1 MKRCSTYKDS
11 GVKWIGEIPKH
22 WITANFRYI
31 ISTLTDYTANGSF
44 ASLAKNVTYLEEG
57 FSRLVRLTDL
67 RDKLLNKGLYVD
79 RHAHQFL
86 SKSQLFGGEL
96 LMANVGAYSG
106 LVIMMPSVETPHTL
120 APNMFLLKLTTDHD
134 FFFYLLNTPPF
145 SETLKITAISSAQP
159 KLNKENVRQLKV
171 ILPPLPEQKAI
182 ASYLDTKTAQ
192 IDHLIQL
199 KERKIELLKEKRQ
212 ALINETVTKGLDPSV
227 PMKDSGVEWI
237 GEIPEHWGVKKMK
250 YGLSLKTE
258 KGEPM
263 SDDIKISPENVQSYT
278 GVCNNMHSEYSGDGV
293 IFEKGD
299 ILFNKLRLY
308 LAKIW
313 FATLSG
319 YSMGEM
325 IVLSPN
331 KITNGKYMFYQFFIQ
346 GFIDLLDAQSTGVK
360 MPRVSPEVILN
371 TLLCFPP
378 SYEQEEIASYLNKQ
392 SKEIYSLIKDEKIK
406 INLLKEYRQS
416 LISEAVTGQIRVC
429 EEDVS
434 AHQTQNV

>member
-1 MKRCSTYKDS
+1 MKRYSQYKDS
-11 GVKWIGEIPKH
+11 GVEWIGEIPKH
-22 WITANFRYI
+22 WSISKLAWSLDFETGFTPSTKNNSYYDNGTNVWVTISDMNKKNIGTSKVKITDEAVEGRKIVPEGSLLYSFKLSVGKMAFTGCDLYTNEAIFAIKPTSNI
-31 ISTLTDYTANGSF
+31 ILEYYY
-44 ASLAKNVTYLEEG
+44 YLLGEILEFNSNENIYG
-57 FSRLVRLTDL
+57 A
-67 RDKLLNKGLYVD
+67 KLLNQELIK
-79 RHAHQFL
+79 A
-86 SKSQLFGGEL
+86 SKI
-96 LMANVGAYSG
+96 
-106 LVIMMPSVETPHTL
+106 LV
-120 APNMFLLKLTTDHD
+120 
-134 FFFYLLNTPPF
+134 PP
-145 SETLKITAISSAQP
+145 
-159 KLNKENVRQLKV
+159 VR
-171 ILPPLPEQKAI
+171 EQKAI
-182 ASYLDTKTAQ
+182 ASHLDTKTEQ

-346 GFIDLLDAQSTGVK
+346 GFIDFLDAQSTGVK